1 MELAGGVKALDSIDV
16 REGNDRVRELA
27 IRQLELMD
35 EIDVLKPR
43 LIKSHKTALETI
55 PVVKAL
61 VRDLSGIVDQQTE
74 VVDAGPRP
82 VVLRELLQLS
92 KERIAL
98 SHELTLTTS

>member
-1 MELAGGVKALDSIDV
+1 MERAVGVKALDSIDA

-35 EIDVLKPR
+35 EIDVLKSR
-43 LIKSHKTALETI
+43 LIKSHKNALETI
-55 PVVKAL
+55 PVLTTL
-61 VRDLSGIVDQQTE
+61 VRDLSEIVDQQTE
-74 VVDAGPRP
+74 EVKAGPRP

-92 KERIAL
+92 KERNAL